1 MHAQQQQQL
10 HRCVFKPLRQA
21 AQGSTELTRS
31 LRNSLAHIVLV
42 AFGVVNSVSLSK
54 QSKRD
59 LHKVERSS

>member
-31 LRNSLAHIVLV
+31 LRNRLAHIVLV
-42 AFGVVNSVSLSK
+42 AFGVVNITLLSK
-54 QSKRD
+54 QSKRSAQD
-59 LHKVERSS
+59 

>member
-31 LRNSLAHIVLV
+31 LRNRLAHIVLV
-42 AFGVVNSVSLSK
+42 AFGVVSITL
-54 QSKRD
+54 
-59 LHKVERSS
+59 L